1 MRRWL
6 TRIALVVAGLSAG
19 ALLVEVGMRTAGA
32 VIRARQ
38 QQRNYAALREKHDV
52 RVVCLG
58 ESTTE
63 GEPGRRSYPEMLE
76 EILNREQ
83 LGIRFAVVNKG
94 MSGATTRQLLEMF
107 RWDLDAIDPDVVV
120 AMMGVNDAGRTHA
133 WGSVLEPGRGHWYG
147 EWRLYKLY
155 RFLRSGFGWAPPPP
169 RLVEVQGLP
178 ASRQPAE
185 ATAEVARPTPPG
197 ESAMRRVDAVGRL
210 LAEQRYRRALEA
222 ARALRARYPDFD
234 IPLVLE
240 ARALRRLG
248 RADEADRL
256 VIAALDA
263 MPGAG
268 APLYADAALVLAE
281 RGDEDQA
288 IAAVREAVARADPRL
303 PHEQIHYRLEL
314 ARLLDRAGRQDAA
327 VEVYREIA
335 EDVRLGDDVAYQHLI
350 DYLERIG
357 RSEEALA
364 YRRLQRAM
372 RHEYVNPDTRQ
383 QYGELAG
390 LAVERG
396 MTLLAVQYPVRRV
409 DGLRRLLAQHREVRF
424 VDNSGFAALVAR
436 NGYDAY
442 FIDRFA
448 GDFGHLTE
456 LGNCVLATRVAASL
470 AVDWLGADLR
480 PGSRLAAALA
490 GDGCAVPGLADTAGA
505 DQPPLHNM

>member
-1 MRRWL
+1 VGRWL
-6 TRIALVVAGLSAG
+6 TRIALVVAGLCAG
-19 ALLVEVGMRTAGA
+19 ALLVELGMRAAGA

-63 GEPGRRSYPEMLE
+63 GEPGGRSYPDMLE
-76 EILNREQ
+76 EILNGEQ
-83 LGIRFAVVNKG
+83 LGIRFAVINKG
-94 MSGATTRQLLEMF
+94 MSGATTRQLLEMLL
-107 RWDLDAIDPDVVV
+107 WDLDTIDPDVVV

-155 RFLRSGFGWAPPPP
+155 RFLRSGFGRAPSPP
-169 RLVEVQGLP
+169 RLVEAEGLP
-178 ASRQPAE
+178 APRPQAE
-185 ATAEVARPTPPG
+185 PTPRVARPTPPQ
-197 ESAMRRVDAVGRL
+197 EQAMQRVDAVGRL
-210 LAEQRYRRALEA
+210 LADERYRLALDA
-222 ARALRARYPDFD
+222 ARDLRARYPDFD
-234 IPLVLE
+234 IPVVLE
-240 ARALRRLG
+240 ARALRRMG

-256 VIAALDA
+256 VLDGLDA

-268 APLYADAALVLAE
+268 APLYAEAALVLAE
-281 RGDEDQA
+281 SGEEDRA
-288 IAAVREAVARADPRL
+288 IAAAREAVARADPRL

-327 VEVYREIA
+327 VEVYRDIA
-335 EDVRLGDDVAYQHLI
+335 EGVRLGDDVAYQHLI

-357 RSEEALA
+357 RPEDADS

-372 RHEYVNPDTRQ
+372 RHRYVNPETRRH
-383 QYGELAG
+383 YVELAA

-409 DGLRRLLAQHREVRF
+409 DALRRLLVPHREVRF

-436 NGYDAY
+436 NGYEAY

-456 LGNCVLATRVAASL
+456 LGNCVLATRVAASIAL
-470 AVDWLGADLR
+470 DWLGADLG
-480 PGSRLAAALA
+480 PHSRLAGALE
-490 GDGCAVPGLADTAGA
+490 GSGCALPGLEDGE
-505 DQPPLHNM
+505 P